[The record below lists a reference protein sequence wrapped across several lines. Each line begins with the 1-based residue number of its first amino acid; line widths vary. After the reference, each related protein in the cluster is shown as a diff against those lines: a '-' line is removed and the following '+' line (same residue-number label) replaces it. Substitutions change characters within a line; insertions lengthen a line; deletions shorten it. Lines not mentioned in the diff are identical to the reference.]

1 MALPGLN
8 FDALKVPLQE
18 EKQASVYEL
27 KPNTE
32 WRFEVAFDQTI
43 EVKVCTLICP
53 SLFFPA

>member
-8 FDALKVPLQE
+8 LDALKVPIQ
-18 EKQASVYEL
+18 EKQTTIHTL

-43 EVKVCTLICP
+43 EVKVRVNTIL
-53 SLFFPA
+53 LFRN